1 MAPLFST
8 KDDPDVLVWMNNVA
22 GLLQGQS
29 KYREAEE
36 RSRLTAPIGI
46 EP

>member
-1 MAPLFST
+1 MAPLFGT
-8 KDDPDVLVWMNNVA
+8 QDDSDVLVWMNNVA
-22 GLLQGQS
+22 GPLQGQS
-29 KYREAEE
+29 KCKAAEE